1 MVYDNST
8 YIILN
13 PIGEPC
19 LWITWGYTPRVRD
32 LLLEPRILSPR
43 KNKQPRGFFLL
54 HIWYIMIHLYLND
67 ISFGAF
73 LSHVAQNHPKLEWSN
88 IYIKQYQAGRTN
100 ALWAIPM
107 TFQMETSIARD
118 LRDVGALVSCSLL
131 NHLGSSPETARPVT
145 RTGLAGPPMVFFR
158 MKTQWENIYIYVY
171 MYIYMYIY
179 NKLGFNIPKW
189 SSNFARKV
197 NL

>member
-32 LLLEPRILSPR
+32 LLLEPRIFSPR

-54 HIWYIMIHLYLND
+54 HIWYIMIHLYRND

-73 LSHVAQNHPKLEWSN
+73 LSHVPQNHPKLEWS
-88 IYIKQYQAGRTN
+88 IYIKQYQTGRSN
-100 ALWAIPM
+100 AFGAIPM
-107 TFQMETSIARD
+107 TFQMETSTARD
-118 LRDVGALVSCSLL
+118 LRDVGALVPCSLL

-145 RTGLAGPPMVFFR
+145 RTEPWAGPPLVFFR
-158 MKTQWENIYIYVY
+158 MKIQWENTYIYLC
-171 MYIYMYIY
+171 IYIY
-179 NKLGFNIPKW
+179 NKLGFLYIPKW
-189 SSNFARKV
+189 SSNFEWKL
-197 NL
+197 NI